1 VSHRVAA
8 IDVDPAD
15 VGAGLAIGARIWSPP
30 AGVPAVGALV
40 DLHGGMWANGDRTTD
55 AGLDSQL
62 AGHGIVTIALDVPPA
77 SSATCIDIM
86 EALRRG
92 CAWALRVV
100 RQLTSVER
108 TGLLGCS
115 SGGHL
120 ALLIGMSPPV
130 DECPGPV
137 FDYLVACWPVVDPA
151 ARLLY
156 AKRVGRADIVA
167 ATGHFFGTVEMLD
180 LLNPQVMLE
189 RGEHGLLPPLLLAIA
204 GSDTNIPEE
213 LHSRFARDY
222 RGRGGIVT
230 VSRFP
235 DAAHSFAIDA
245 PGSPDALRLV
255 EDIRNYAVEPAG

>member
-1 VSHRVAA
+1 
-8 IDVDPAD
+8 
-15 VGAGLAIGARIWSPP
+15 
-30 AGVPAVGALV
+30 VGALV
-40 DLHGGMWANGDRTTD
+40 DLHGGMWVNGDRTTD

-62 AGHGIVTIALDVPPA
+62 AGQGIVTIALDVPPP
-77 SSATCIDIM
+77 SGSATCIDIVQ
-86 EALRRG
+86 ALRHG
-92 CAWALRVV
+92 CAWAQRVT
-100 RQLTSVER
+100 RELTSVER

-130 DECPGPV
+130 NESPGPV

-167 ATGHFFGTVEMLD
+167 ATTHFFGTVEMLD

-189 RGEHGLLPPLLLAIA
+189 RGEHGALPPLLLAVA
-204 GSDTNIPEE
+204 GSDTNIPED
-213 LHSRFARDY
+213 LCSRFERDY
-222 RGRGGIVT
+222 RGRGGTVT

-235 DAAHSFAIDA
+235 GTSHSFAIDA
-245 PGSPDALRLV
+245 PRSGDARRLV